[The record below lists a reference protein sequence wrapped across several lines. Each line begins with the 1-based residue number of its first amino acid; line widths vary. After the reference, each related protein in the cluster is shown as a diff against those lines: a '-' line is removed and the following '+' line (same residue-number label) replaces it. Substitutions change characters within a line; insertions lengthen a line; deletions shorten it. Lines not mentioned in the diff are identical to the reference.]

1 MLSRQKK
8 KKVNHR
14 VYAFYCCLPLYQNR
28 KRGRPKPTVIQGK
41 PPRAEHLLGQAVGA
55 HDVRDDLDDGRGR
68 LHAQAHA
75 VGADLVQRR
84 APPLLRRWTSAARR
98 CGPELREVYLQHG
111 PVGEDAEVE
120 VAEGQD
126 DAQPAE
132 GRGHGGGRRAGQL
145 ARLHQRQGRR
155 QAVLPLEQ
163 LVLDPEQVRGDVEDV
178 FGRLAAEVAFV
189 EEVDDVPHYFVQG
202 AC

>member
-8 KKVNHR
+8 VNHR
-14 VYAFYCCLPLYQNR
+14 VMHFIVACHFT
-28 KRGRPKPTVIQGK
+28 KTGKGGGPKPTVIQGK

-55 HDVRDDLDDGRGR
+55 HDVRHDLDDGRGR

-84 APPLLRRWTSAARR
+84 APPLLRRWTSTARR

-155 QAVLPLEQ
+155 QAVLPLE
-163 LVLDPEQVRGDVEDV
+163 
-178 FGRLAAEVAFV
+178 
-189 EEVDDVPHYFVQG
+189 
-202 AC
+202 